1 MRLLRWIRTVVEWR
15 LMLEYEFTRA
25 NYGVPAVA
33 LLYEGGI
40 QVDKVGDCKSPLI
53 SDMTRTWRHEPLS
66 QVKSGS
72 WVPCAPISFVGSNP
86 THLTIKRIRI

>member
-25 NYGVPAVA
+25 NYGVPAAA

-40 QVDKVGDCKSPLI
+40 QVDKVGDCKSLLI
-53 SDMTRTWRHEPLS
+53 SGTSWTRSHEPRS
-66 QVKSGS
+66 KSSPG
-72 WVPCAPISFVGSNP
+72 VGYRALP
-86 THLTIKRIRI
+86 